1 MNQIINKDEL
11 LARQLQKG
19 EVVIDAFDAPTYN
32 IDEYV
37 SCRIVREKN
46 GVLSGEFFDRED
58 NEWVGDGDL
67 HPIWA
72 NRILE
77 LINELSKNDPIVKVR
92 ELREDVRQKVIAW
105 NDGDGADKMV
115 QRALNR
121 VLTRIDE
128 LFPDD
133 LEDKRH
139 EEV

>member
-1 MNQIINKDEL
+1 MNQIINTDEL
-11 LARQLQKG
+11 LARL
-19 EVVIDAFDAPTYN
+19 ESETYYHQTK
-32 IDEYV
+32 D
-37 SCRIVREKN
+37 
-46 GVLSGEFFDRED
+46 GVLRHCTPHEK
-58 NEWVGDGDL
+58 L
-67 HPIWA
+67 LP
-72 NRILE
+72 